1 MKADGRF
8 SVKVYCRNKKP
19 TGRFQRVLGWENVG
33 GGLAVVADGF
43 DGAAFHGFFAQLF
56 FVGRGG
62 LFVNDGVTAIVI
74 AFEVGRGGFAT
85 EIAINA
91 LIVDEVFA
99 SGVFGVFVCCV
110 SHKIY

>member
-99 SGVFGVFVCCV
+99 SGVFGL
-110 SHKIY
+110 SLIHISEPRD